1 MTRTVRSAARN
12 APPETL
18 VQWWIQDLQRGR
30 SLTRQE
36 LRVQRL
42 RDKYGPRPIDVGAA
56 VKALTKHFGR

>member
-1 MTRTVRSAARN
+1 MATRN

-30 SLTRQE
+30 SLTPHE

-42 RDKYGPRPIDVGAA
+42 RDKYGPKPANVDAA
-56 VKALTKHFGR
+56 VAALTKHFGRR